1 MLRQVHNAYTLYTVY
16 AIIPDMKTDAFSL
29 PFSLN
34 RNLRTPLSTQ
44 LADGLRKAILSGHYR
59 PGDILPSYQQLAQ
72 ALGVSLR
79 VPREAMADL
88 VARNLVNPRPRV
100 GCEVLPRGA
109 TVQRGRVLV
118 VMPGDSFVSYHSAS
132 LIEAFRVRMTDAGWL
147 VQVTTFDRTAQGRTN
162 YAALDDALGQRHD
175 YAFLIHATTDVFKR
189 IAAAGIPA
197 ISFDSDAGHGV
208 RDDVRLSFDAALDR
222 LLPELR
228 ARASKDILLLEYK
241 PYPRIHERLRQ
252 AGIFFTSRAVPWMT
266 GRGYLEK
273 IVRAGFALSR
283 DCLKGTKRKT
293 GLLFFTDDFVARGG
307 LCAVQSCGLSVPKN
321 LQIVTFTNKG
331 YAPIFPV
338 ELTRLEADPF
348 RLAQLTADEVL
359 RRLAGSPP
367 QSVIGEV
374 GYIPGST
381 LRR

>member
-16 AIIPDMKTDAFSL
+16 AIIPDMKTGDFSL

-109 TVQRGRVLV
+109 TVQRGRILV
-118 VMPGDSFVSYHSAS
+118 VTPGDSFVSYFSAS
-132 LIEAFRVRMTDAGWL
+132 LVEAFRVRMTKAGWL

-162 YAALDDALGQRHD
+162 YAALDDALGQRYD
-175 YAFLIHATTDVFKR
+175 YACLIHATTDVFKR

-197 ISFDSDAGHGV
+197 ISFDSDAGRGV
-208 RDDVRLSFDAALDR
+208 RDDVKLSFDAALDH

-228 ARASKDILLLEYK
+228 ARKPKGILLLEYK

-252 AGIFFTSRAVPWMT
+252 AGIRFISRAVPWVT

-273 IVRAGFALSR
+273 IVRAGFALTRS
-283 DCLKGTKRKT
+283 CLNGTKRKPR
-293 GLLFFTDDFVARGG
+293 LLFFTDDFVARGG
-307 LCAVQSCGLSVPKN
+307 LCAVQSSGLSAPKD
-321 LQIVTFTNKG
+321 LQIVTFANKG

-348 RLAQLTADEVL
+348 RMAQLTADEVI
-359 RRLAGSPP
+359 RRLSGNSPQP
-367 QSVIGEV
+367 VIGEIS
-374 GYIPGST
+374 YIPGST

>member
-1 MLRQVHNAYTLYTVY
+1 
-16 AIIPDMKTDAFSL
+16 
-29 PFSLN
+29 
-34 RNLRTPLSTQ
+34 
-44 LADGLRKAILSGHYR
+44 
-59 PGDILPSYQQLAQ
+59 
-72 ALGVSLR
+72 
-79 VPREAMADL
+79 MADL

-109 TVQRGRVLV
+109 TLQRGRVLV

-252 AGIFFTSRAVPWMT
+252 AGILFTSRAVSWMT

-321 LQIVTFTNKG
+321 LQIVTFANKG